1 MRTTRPVEGAPR
13 APDLVDRDFTAI
25 APDRLW
31 VTDLTHVQTW
41 AGTAY
46 VSFITD
52 VFSRFIVGWR
62 VAANMATPMVLET
75 LEMARTLRGG
85 RRFDGLV
92 CHSDAGSQYTSIRY
106 TERLAELGA
115 APSIGSVADS
125 YDNALAE
132 TVNGLYK
139 AELIWRRGPWETVE
153 AVELATM
160 EWVSWFNHQR
170 LHSALGYVPPV
181 EFEAAWAATQTASGL
196 AVVEPV
202 G

>member
-1 MRTTRPVEGAPR
+1 M
-13 APDLVDRDFTAI
+13 
-25 APDRLW
+25 
-31 VTDLTHVQTW
+31 
-41 AGTAY
+41 
-46 VSFITD
+46 
-52 VFSRFIVGWR
+52 
-62 VAANMATPMVLET
+62 
-75 LEMARTLRGG
+75 
-85 RRFDGLV
+85 
-92 CHSDAGSQYTSIRY
+92 
-106 TERLAELGA
+106 
-115 APSIGSVADS
+115 ADS

-139 AELIWRRGPWETVE
+139 TELIWRRGPWKTVE

-196 AVVEPV
+196 AVVQPA

>member
-1 MRTTRPVEGAPR
+1 
-13 APDLVDRDFTAI
+13 
-25 APDRLW
+25 
-31 VTDLTHVQTW
+31 
-41 AGTAY
+41 
-46 VSFITD
+46 
-52 VFSRFIVGWR
+52 
-62 VAANMATPMVLET
+62 
-75 LEMARTLRGG
+75 MARTLRGG
-85 RRFDGLV
+85 HRFDGLV
-92 CHSDAGSQYTSIRY
+92 CHSDAGAQYTSIRY

-139 AELIWRRGPWETVE
+139 TELIWRRGPWKTVE

-181 EFEAAWAATQTASGL
+181 EFEAAWAATQPASEPTVL
-196 AVVEPV
+196 RPV

>member
-1 MRTTRPVEGAPR
+1 M
-13 APDLVDRDFTAI
+13 
-25 APDRLW
+25 
-31 VTDLTHVQTW
+31 
-41 AGTAY
+41 
-46 VSFITD
+46 
-52 VFSRFIVGWR
+52 
-62 VAANMATPMVLET
+62 
-75 LEMARTLRGG
+75 
-85 RRFDGLV
+85 
-92 CHSDAGSQYTSIRY
+92 
-106 TERLAELGA
+106 
-115 APSIGSVADS
+115 
-125 YDNALAE
+125 
-132 TVNGLYK
+132 NGLYK